1 MGGRVLELESDK
13 IMERGRKEEKKQ
25 IAEKMLEEK
34 IDAGTIVK
42 VTGLTEKELKQ
53 IEKDML
59 VL

>member
-1 MGGRVLELESDK
+1 MTLLMRDQENIEK
-13 IMERGRKEEKKQ
+13 GRKEEKKQ

-34 IDAGTIVK
+34 IDVGTIVK
-42 VTGLTEKELKQ
+42 VTGLTKKELKQ